1 MDSLRDD
8 EEREINHHG
17 QAISPDHDD
26 DDDDNDK
33 LFQKSDKVKNFQEC
47 SS

>member
-26 DDDDNDK
+26 DDGDK
-33 LFQKSDKVKNFQEC
+33 DSLFTKTNKVWDKRN
-47 SS
+47 

>member
-26 DDDDNDK
+26 DGDK
-33 LFQKSDKVKNFQEC
+33 DSLFTKSNKVIKITRF
-47 SS
+47 